1 MSKENNKEE
10 NEKKITKKT
19 VTYVKKDDLDKDV
32 NIKNFDNLEGKFL
45 LVRVGNDKKPATQ
58 EQIDNVESSLL
69 GLFEKNN
76 VNCLTFVTHHA
87 VDVTIF
93 W

>member
-19 VTYVKKDDLDKDV
+19 VTYVKKDLLEKDV
-32 NIKNFDNLEGKFL
+32 EIKNLSTIEGKFL

-93 W
+93 